1 MPKRSI
7 NMGIKIPCGKRCNIL
22 NINGR
27 KVRYILEDA
36 VKNGINGYLRVTTEG
51 EGLEDYYI
59 FVHGAGVAGAYG
71 ELGGGILGG
80 PEALER
86 AVEVTDGVVDLC
98 TLNQDTVQ
106 ELLHAFPN
114 LQVKGLEHMA
124 GGVGGYDYGSQ
135 REALLKKYNLKE
147 PGEEFADS
155 VVKDYL
161 GA

>member
-1 MPKRSI
+1 MV
-7 NMGIKIPCGKRCNIL
+7 IKIPCGKRCNIL

-59 FVHGAGVAGAYG
+59 FVHEVEVAGAYA
-71 ELGGGILGG
+71 ELHEGSVLSG
-80 PEALER
+80 PEALEK

-98 TLNQDTVQ
+98 ILNQDTIR
-106 ELLHAFPN
+106 ELLLAFPN
-114 LQVKGLEHMA
+114 LRVKGPGHGA
-124 GGVGGYDYGSQ
+124 GGVGGFGGYDSGPR

>member
-1 MPKRSI
+1 MTKEI
-7 NMGIKIPCGKRCNIL
+7 KNMGIKIPCGKRCNIL

-71 ELGGGILGG
+71 ELEGGILDG

-98 TLNQDTVQ
+98 TLNQDAVQ
-106 ELLHAFPN
+106 ELLFAFPN
-114 LQVKGLEHMA
+114 LRVGGLEQ
-124 GGVGGYDYGSQ
+124 GS
-135 REALLKKYNLKE
+135 RKEALLKKYNLKE
-147 PGEEFADS
+147 PSTEFVDS
-155 VVKDYL
+155 VMKDYL